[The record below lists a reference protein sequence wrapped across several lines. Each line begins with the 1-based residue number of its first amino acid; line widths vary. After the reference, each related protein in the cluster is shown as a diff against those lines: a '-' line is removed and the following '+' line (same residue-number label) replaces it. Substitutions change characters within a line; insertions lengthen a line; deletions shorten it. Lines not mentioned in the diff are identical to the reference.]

1 MIAGGEGD
9 KWTGVGRQLRAV
21 ALSPVVPQR
30 LTMYVSSTNN
40 RQADLQALRQHI
52 ETGHLTPI
60 VGKTYPLPDV
70 PEAIRHLESGRAQ
83 GKIAITI

>member
-1 MIAGGEGD
+1 M
-9 KWTGVGRQLRAV
+9 VL
-21 ALSPVVPQR
+21 QR
-30 LTMYVSSTNN
+30 VTICVSSTNK

-52 ETGHLTPI
+52 EAGHFTPV

-70 PEAIRHLESGRAQ
+70 PEAIRHLEAGRAQ